1 MEGGLGGGGGGG
13 DGGGGWWYLR
23 IKSNWRGIHKQW
35 KREIIIQKKKSKKK
49 RLTPA
54 LLPALLAPHQNNK
67 IKGDTWLENCFI
79 EIDQELH
86 GIVLRVHI
94 RHLPLV

>member
-49 RLTPA
+49 TPHPGTTPGTTPPA
-54 LLPALLAPHQNNK
+54 PKIIKLKVTLARKLLH
-67 IKGDTWLENCFI
+67 
-79 EIDQELH
+79 
-86 GIVLRVHI
+86 
-94 RHLPLV
+94 